1 MKNEIIWFDRKFKFD
16 LPLEYFPMI
25 VDRLRGAPIRLEAK
39 ISLMPSDI
47 LTKQTGNTWTIQE
60 HAGHLLDLEPL
71 WLKRI
76 ENFLNGDK
84 DLYPA
89 DIENRKTKDANHN
102 QNDIHVIINTFQTE
116 RKNLISLLE
125 NLTTNQVGLT
135 ALHPRLKQPMRLID
149 SCFFIAEHDDH
160 HLAKIQDLIK

>member
-16 LPLEYFPMI
+16 LPLEYFPTI
-25 VDRLRGAPIRLEAK
+25 VDRLRGAPIRLNAK
-39 ISLMPSDI
+39 VATLPHDI
-47 LTKQTGNTWTIQE
+47 LTRQADNFWSAQE

-71 WLKRI
+71 WHKRI
-76 ENFLNGDK
+76 LNFLNGDK

-89 DIENRKTKDANHN
+89 DLENKKTKDANHN
-102 QNDIHVIINTFQTE
+102 QKDISIILDSFNTE
-116 RKNLISLLE
+116 RKKLIDKLE
-125 NLTTNQVGLT
+125 DLDSTQVGLT

-160 HLAKIQDLIK
+160 HLSKIQDLIK